1 MPTDPS
7 ELLMINL
14 CLALYAG
21 SVFFSLWVID
31 TGKRR
36 WVPQLATAIVV
47 GLLGFTSA
55 GYIAIPAA
63 IAAMACYTAV
73 ATIYLSVGE
82 MWKRQIRYGGMLLGL
97 LAGVHLVPGI
107 ADIPLFSRWWGEGG
121 RFLPFDFRL
130 DKAYA
135 GLLLALIA
143 AQFHPQ
149 VRHWRWSWLMPA
161 AVVVMVVLVTALGY
175 PFEPHWPEYAAALLF
190 VNLVVTCFAEELFFR
205 GALQR
210 ELMLYL
216 APAPAI
222 ALTAVA
228 FGLVHLGRGWE
239 VALLAGVAGA
249 LYGVVYWRTGLLS
262 AAVLTHFAVNVV
274 WILGFPSFGAG

>member
-1 MPTDPS
+1 
-7 ELLMINL
+7 MINL

-36 WVPQLATAIVV
+36 WVPQLATAMVI
-47 GLLGFTSA
+47 GLLGFTA
-55 GYIAIPAA
+55 ADYIAIPTA
-63 IAAMACYTAV
+63 IVAMACYTLV
-73 ATIYLSVGE
+73 ATVYMNVSE
-82 MWKRQIRYGGMLLGL
+82 SWKRQIRYGGMSLGL
-97 LAGVHLVPGI
+97 LAGVHMVPGI
-107 ADIPLFSRWWGEGG
+107 EDIPLFSRWWGEGG
-121 RFLPFDFRL
+121 QFLPFDFRL

-143 AQFHPQ
+143 AQFHPLPRNW
-149 VRHWRWSWLMPA
+149 RHIWLLPA
-161 AVVVMVVLVTALGY
+161 AVITMVLLVLLAGY
-175 PFEPHWPEYAAALLF
+175 PMEPSWPRYAAAMLF

-216 APAPAI
+216 APVPAI
-222 ALTAVA
+222 VITSVV

-239 VALLAGVAGA
+239 FAALATIASLF
-249 LYGVVYWRTGLLS
+249 YGFIYRRTGLLS
-262 AAVLTHFAVNVV
+262 LSVLTHFCVNAV
-274 WILGFPSFGAG
+274 WITCFPGLR

>member
-1 MPTDPS
+1 MPTQPD
-7 ELLMINL
+7 ELFMINL
-14 CLALYAG
+14 CLALYAA
-21 SVFFSLWVID
+21 SVFFALWVID
-31 TGKRR
+31 SGQRR

-47 GLLGFTSA
+47 GLLGFTAA

-63 IAAMACYTAV
+63 IGAMACYTLV
-73 ATIYLSVGE
+73 ATIYLNVSE
-82 MWKRQIRYGGMLLGL
+82 AWKRQIRYGGMLLGL
-97 LAGVHLVPGI
+97 LAGVHMVPGI
-107 ADIPLFSRWWGEGG
+107 QDIPLFSRWWGEGG

-149 VRHWRWSWLMPA
+149 ARHWRGVWLVPVAVGSMAALALLGGEQWRPQWPA
-161 AVVVMVVLVTALGY
+161 
-175 PFEPHWPEYAAALLF
+175 YAAALLF
-190 VNLVVTCFAEELFFR
+190 VNLVVTCFAEEIFFR

-222 ALTAVA
+222 AIVAVL
-228 FGLVHLGRGWE
+228 FGLVHLGRGWDI
-239 VALLAGVAGA
+239 ALLATAAGG
-249 LYGVVYWRTGLLS
+249 LYGLIYWRTGLLS
-262 AAVLTHFAVNVV
+262 LSVAAHFLVNVT
-274 WILGFPSFGAG
+274 WIIGFPELG

>member
-1 MPTDPS
+1 MPTEPN

-47 GLLGFTSA
+47 GLLGFTAA
-55 GYIAIPAA
+55 GYIAIPTA
-63 IAAMACYTAV
+63 IAGMACYTAV
-73 ATIYLSVGE
+73 ATVYLNVSE
-82 MWKRQIRYGGMLLGL
+82 PWKRQIRYGGMLLGL

-107 ADIPLFSRWWGEGG
+107 EDIPLFSRWWGEGG

-149 VRHWRWSWLMPA
+149 ARHWRWIWLMPA
-161 AVVVMVVLVTALGY
+161 SVVLMVLLVRSMGY
-175 PFEPHWPEYAAALLF
+175 AWEPHWPAYAVALLF

-222 ALTAVA
+222 ALAAVA
-228 FGLVHLGRGWE
+228 FGLVHFGRGWE
-239 VALLAGVAGA
+239 MALLATAAGG
-249 LYGVVYWRTGLLS
+249 LYGIVYWRTGLLS
-262 AAVLTHFAVNVV
+262 LAVLTHFAVNVV
-274 WILGFPSFGAG
+274 WILGFPSLF

>member
-1 MPTDPS
+1 MPTQPQ

-31 TGKRR
+31 SGQRR
-36 WVPQLATAIVV
+36 WVPQLATAIVI
-47 GLLGFTSA
+47 GLLGFTAA
-55 GYIAIPAA
+55 GYVSIPTT
-63 IAAMACYTAV
+63 ILAMGCYTLV
-73 ATIYLSVGE
+73 ATVYLNVSE
-82 MWKRQIRYGGMLLGL
+82 AWKRQIRYGGMLLGL
-97 LAGVHLVPGI
+97 LAGVHMVPGI
-107 ADIPLFSRWWGEGG
+107 DDLPLFSRWWGEGG

-149 VRHWRWSWLMPA
+149 ARHWRWVWLVPA
-161 AVVVMVVLVTALGY
+161 SLVAMVALVYLLGY
-175 PFEPHWPEYAAALLF
+175 TPEPHWPAYAAAMLF

-216 APAPAI
+216 APVPAI
-222 ALTAVA
+222 GIAALL

-239 VALLAGVAGA
+239 LAFLASVAGA
-249 LYGVVYWRTGLLS
+249 LYGLIYWRTGLLS
-262 AAVLTHFAVNVV
+262 LSVLAHFLVNVV
-274 WILGFPSFGAG
+274 WILGFPSLY